1 MFLIYIVSFIYGMLN
16 LKYGFDIYN
25 LVLKEFYY
33 YKYGIWDKI
42 YFILELL
49 VLVFIKDNY

>member
-16 LKYGFDIYN
+16 LKCGFDIYN
-25 LVLKEFYY
+25 LVLKDFYY